1 MIRALA
7 EALAFRSRLA
17 NIASKTFG
25 GSRDLYRT
33 LGYERVLTVQQ
44 FRARYERNEVA
55 NRIVKAFPHATWRGG
70 CEVIDDDDPKV
81 ETTFEREFSDLDHR
95 LKVWDTFRKADILSG
110 IGRYAI
116 ILITAPGSMD
126 TPLESCTADDIAA
139 LDVYGEDE
147 AKITS
152 FEADRTNPRFG
163 KPMFYSIARS
173 SLTSAEGAPGLGL
186 GRRVHHSRVIHVA
199 DGTLDDK
206 IYGEPRLQ
214 CVWNR
219 LDDLEKLAGG
229 GSEAF
234 WRRADGG
241 KQFDLD
247 PTMSVDEP
255 AKEKMRVQLEEYEH
269 DMRRFLLTRGVKIN
283 DLGSDVADFKDNVD
297 SIIGLISA
305 GTGIPQRVLM
315 GSEQGKLAA
324 KQDKVSWDNR
334 VIDRQ
339 RDYAGPCIVRPFVDR
354 LLELGALSTP
364 KEGQYDIRWSSIN
377 TMDDEQRATI
387 STKWVASQS
396 VTRNELRERVLDLP
410 PLEGDEGNE
419 ILGVGNSTGVQ
430 NGGDREPGVFLSGR
444 VLAAKKGE
452 AAWKQIHRAAD
463 RFRGSRPTYRQ
474 RVLWRRETK
483 NQSVD
488 PGTGAEESRG
498 EGCLSAGKR
507 SDRRNRR

>member
-7 EALAFRSRLA
+7 EALSFRSRLA
-17 NIASKTFG
+17 SIAGKTFG
-25 GSRDLYRT
+25 GNRDLYRT
-33 LGYERVLTVQQ
+33 LGYSRRLSVQD
-44 FRARYERNEVA
+44 FRDRFDRNEVA
-55 NRIVKAFPHATWRGG
+55 NRVVKAFPQATWRGG
-70 CEVIDDDDPKV
+70 CEVIEDENP
-81 ETTFEREFSDLDHR
+81 ETETQFEREFADLDNR
-95 LKVWDTFRKADILSG
+95 LKIWDTFRKVDILSG
-110 IGRYAI
+110 IGRYAVI
-116 ILITAPGSMD
+116 QIVAPGNMSD
-126 TPLESCTADDIAA
+126 PLETVAADDIAE
-139 LDVYGEDE
+139 LWVFGEDE
-147 AKITS
+147 AKVLTIET
-152 FEADRTNPRFG
+152 EKTNPRYG
-163 KPMFYSIARS
+163 KPVFYSITRTAA
-173 SLTSAEGAPGLGL
+173 TSAFGVPNQGIAA
-186 GRRVHHSRVIHVA
+186 RVHYSRIIHIA

-247 PTMSVDEP
+247 PTLTVDEP
-255 AKEKMRVQLEEYEH
+255 AKDKLRTQLEEYEH

-283 DLGSDVADFKDNVD
+283 DLGSDVADFKNNVE
-297 SIIGLISA
+297 SIIGLIAA

-339 RDYAGPCIVRPFVDR
+339 RDYAGPMMVRPFVDR
-354 LLELGALSTP
+354 LIELSALSTP
-364 KEGQYDIRWSSIN
+364 VNGYDIRWSSIT

-396 VTRNELRERVLDLP
+396 VTRNELRERVLDLR
-410 PLEGDEGNE
+410 PLEGPAGDE
-419 ILGVGNSTGVQ
+419 ILGINQSTGVQ
-430 NGGDREPGVFLSGR
+430 NGGDNANPFMNSAK

-463 RFRGSRPTYRQ
+463 RFRGTRPTYRQ
-474 RVLWRRETK
+474 RLLWRREK
-483 NQSVD
+483 ENKPID
-488 PGTGAEESRG
+488 TGASAEESRG
-498 EGCLSAGKR
+498 EGSLPAGKR
-507 SDRRNRR
+507 GHRRNRY